1 MVCLGSEGKSKVET
15 VRGKNIQEMQVDE
28 ICDGLE
34 MGQRS
39 QRKGGAEVSQTLN
52 EYWHFSLEF

>member
-1 MVCLGSEGKSKVET
+1 MRC
-15 VRGKNIQEMQVDE
+15 KNIQEMQVDE